1 MKNCSFTFGM
11 TFSPLGDAV
20 LKVIHLVKQ
29 YPSRRA
35 VDNISFEVNPGEI
48 FGLIGPNGAGKTTT
62 LRIIA
67 TIIKPTSGSVE
78 VCGKD
83 VQKDGDEV
91 RRVISYLPDEAG
103 AYPNQSGEEYLR
115 FMASFY
121 FKGDDEIKTAV
132 LEAKSISGLAERLKE
147 KTSSYSKGMTR
158 RLLLARTLM
167 VNPRL
172 AILDEP
178 TSGLDV
184 FHAMHLRNIIKN
196 YSKEKG
202 AAMLLSSHNMLEVEH
217 LCDRVALINEGRI
230 MEMDRPG
237 TLLSKYSAANLE
249 EAFMRAIGYA

>member
-1 MKNCSFTFGM
+1 
-11 TFSPLGDAV
+11 
-20 LKVIHLVKQ
+20 LKVARLVKQ
-29 YPSRRA
+29 YPGRRA
-35 VDNISFEVNPGEI
+35 VDDISFDVNDGEI

-62 LRIIA
+62 LRMIA
-67 TIIKPTSGSVE
+67 TIIKPTSGSIL

-83 VQKDGDEV
+83 AQREGDEV

-103 AYPNQSGEEYLR
+103 AYPNQSGEEYLK

-121 FKGDDEIKTAV
+121 FSNGNGVKAAMEGAEG
-132 LEAKSISGLAERLKE
+132 ISGLGERLKE
-147 KTSSYSKGMTR
+147 KTSTYSKGMTR

-184 FHAMHLRNIIKN
+184 FHAMHLRNIIKQ
-196 YSKEKG
+196 YAKERRT
-202 AAMLLSSHNMLEVEH
+202 AILLSSHNMLEVEH

-230 MEMDRPG
+230 IEMDRPG
-237 TLLSKYSAANLE
+237 ILLSKYAAANLE
-249 EAFMRAIGYA
+249 EAFMRVIGYA

>member
-1 MKNCSFTFGM
+1 MSF
-11 TFSPLGDAV
+11 PLSGRAL
-20 LKVIHLVKQ
+20 LKVSRLVKQ

-35 VDNISFEVNPGEI
+35 VDDISFEVNEGEI

-62 LRIIA
+62 LRMIA
-67 TIIKPTSGSVE
+67 TIIKPTSGSIE

-83 VQKDGDEV
+83 VQREGDEV

-103 AYPNQSGEEYLR
+103 AYPNLSGKEYLR

-121 FKGDDEIKTAV
+121 FRDGSDVKAAMDDAEG
-132 LEAKSISGLAERLKE
+132 ISGLGERLKE
-147 KTSSYSKGMTR
+147 KTSTYSKGMTR

-167 VNPRL
+167 VRPRL

-184 FHAMHLRNIIKN
+184 FHAMHLRNIIKR
-196 YSKEKG
+196 YAKERKT
-202 AAMLLSSHNMLEVEH
+202 AILLSSHNMLEVEH

-230 MEMDRPG
+230 IEMDSPG
-237 TLLSKYSAANLE
+237 VLLSKYASANLE